1 MASNLAAAGGA
12 RRRRW
17 IARLAIVVGL
27 IVLGVAL
34 LRACGP
40 VPAVRVIAVGD
51 MACAPSDPKFA
62 NGAGT
67 DNECAAQAVSDA
79 ALTRKPDLLLGLGD
93 YQYEVASAADFA
105 AAYAPSWGRMKD
117 ITRPAIGNQEL
128 KVNKASTYFGYF
140 GEAAQPLPGYYSY
153 DVGSWHVVVLN
164 TNCTVVEGGC
174 GTDSPELA
182 WLEKDLA
189 ANSGRC
195 ILAYGHHPRWSN
207 GIAGPDNRIAPFY
220 AAMVD
225 GGVSVYLS
233 GHESDY
239 ERFAPLDDSHEP
251 DANGVRQFVVG
262 TGGQSLYEP
271 QTGDAAWRETFDPI
285 PSEAFDAAHHGF
297 LELTLDDGS
306 YSWAFVTDTGSVTD
320 SGTSPCS
327 QRG

>member
-1 MASNLAAAGGA
+1 MSSPLDEGRST
-12 RRRRW
+12 RRRPW
-17 IARLAIVVGL
+17 IARVVVAIGL
-27 IVLGVAL
+27 VVLGLAL
-34 LRACGP
+34 LRGCGP
-40 VPAVRVIAVGD
+40 APTAHVIAVGD

-62 NGAGT
+62 NGQGT

-79 ALTRKPDLLLGLGD
+79 ALARHPDLLLGLGD

-105 AAYAPSWGRMKD
+105 AAYAPSWGRLKD

-174 GTDSPELA
+174 GLDSPELA

-220 AAMVD
+220 DAMVD

-239 ERFAPLDDSHEP
+239 ERFPPLNARHEP
-251 DANGVRQFVVG
+251 DENGVRQFVVG

-271 QTGDAAWRETFDPI
+271 QVGDAAWRETFDPI
-285 PSEAFDAAHHGF
+285 PSEAFDATHHGF
-297 LELTLDDGS
+297 LDLTLTDGAYTWS
-306 YSWAFVTDTGSVTD
+306 FITDTGAVTDTGTAS
-320 SGTSPCS
+320 CS
-327 QRG
+327 R